1 MKRALLLTILFAAA
15 PIVTRAYAADLLL
28 RLGPEELV
36 QAGGADISVLGYSV
50 PSLADWDNDGLNDLI
65 VGEGDRDIRIG
76 FQNVPED
83 KVLKNRVHVD
93 LSAPDEE
100 AEARRIEAL
109 GATRLWVSE
118 DPDDPFVVLADPE
131 GNEFCVVRRP
141 ES

>member
-1 MKRALLLTILFAAA
+1 VNVRFREVVIDCVD
-15 PIVTRAYAADLLL
+15 P
-28 RLGPEELV
+28 
-36 QAGGADISVLGYSV
+36 
-50 PSLADWDNDGLNDLI
+50 PSLARFWAAATGYEIDNESEGWAAI
-65 VGEGDRDIRIG
+65 VGEGDRDIRVG
-76 FQNVPED
+76 FQRVPED
-83 KVLKNRVHVD
+83 KVVKNRVHVD

-131 GNEFCVVRRP
+131 GNEFCVVRNP